1 MRAFREK
8 PIFGTTKG
16 TELTWKGKLS
26 VIMESVEKTLGEQIL
41 VVDDEQSMLEFLE
54 YVLKKEGYRVSSV
67 QESQKAL
74 ELLSEKPGF
83 DLVISD
89 LRMPELDGLGLL
101 KASREIDPEVPFI
114 FMTAYASS
122 DTAIEALKLGA
133 FDYITKPFQVEE
145 LTNLI
150 RNALLAQNLK
160 HRVRVLEK
168 RIEEDDLIGT
178 SPAMLEI
185 YKLIGTIA
193 PTDTTILIT
202 GESGT
207 GKELVARA
215 IHQASLGPENP
226 FVSIN
231 CGAFPETLLES
242 ELFGYMKGA
251 FTGAV
256 SEKKGLLEVAVG
268 GTLFL
273 DEVGEMPPSMQ
284 VKVLRA
290 LQEKKIRR
298 IGGTKEIDIDARL
311 IAATNQILE
320 SLVEEGKFREDLY
333 YRLAVIPIH
342 IPPLRDRKP
351 DIVPLVR
358 HFIQKYNER
367 LKREVKGVTEEGL
380 SCLEEYSWPG
390 NVRELENVIER
401 AITLESGEFIQKA
414 GLPERVRGQAEA
426 HETDLPRF
434 SADEG
439 LDLEEYLKTVE
450 RQIIEQA
457 LELAEGNQ
465 TRTSEILQV
474 SYRSLR
480 HRLDTLGLRKKQKER
495 SGERREG
502 ERRRKAAE
510 RRQTEAEERSQ
521 KTGDSG

>member
-1 MRAFREK
+1 M
-8 PIFGTTKG
+8 GQ
-16 TELTWKGKLS
+16 S
-26 VIMESVEKTLGEQIL
+26 LGEKIL

-54 YVLKKEGYRVSSV
+54 YVLKKEGYDVSCV
-67 QESQKAL
+67 QESPRAL

-89 LRMPELDGLGLL
+89 LRMPDLDGLGLL
-101 KASREIDPEVPFI
+101 KGSHEIDPEVPFI

-122 DTAIEALKLGA
+122 ETAIEALKLGA

-145 LTNLI
+145 FTNLTK
-150 RNALLAQNLK
+150 NALLARNLR
-160 HRVRVLEK
+160 HQVRVLERQ

-215 IHQASLGPENP
+215 IHQASLSPEHP

-256 SEKKGLLEVAVG
+256 HEKKGLLEVAVG

-273 DEVGEMPPSMQ
+273 DEVGAMPPSMQ

-311 IAATNQILE
+311 IAATNQDLE
-320 SLVEEGKFREDLY
+320 RAVEEGDFREDLY

-358 HFIQKYNER
+358 HFVQKYNER
-367 LKREVKGVTEEGL
+367 LSRNIKGMTEEGL

-401 AITLESGEFIQKA
+401 AVTLETSDFIQKER
-414 GLPERVRGQAEA
+414 LPERVRGQVGAQEM
-426 HETDLPRF
+426 DLPRF

-439 LDLEEYLKTVE
+439 LDLEEYLKNVE

-457 LELAEGNQ
+457 LEVAEGNQ
-465 TRTSEILQV
+465 TRASQILQV

-480 HRLDTLGLRKKQKER
+480 HRLDTLGLKKKPKEGA
-495 SGERREG
+495 GEKRTGEG
-502 ERRRKAAE
+502 RRKARD
-510 RRQTEAEERSQ
+510 RRKAKADEGIQETEDSSQ
-521 KTGDSG
+521 ETGDSSQEKEVGSQK

>member
-1 MRAFREK
+1 
-8 PIFGTTKG
+8 
-16 TELTWKGKLS
+16 
-26 VIMESVEKTLGEQIL
+26 MESVEQTLGEQIL

-54 YVLKKEGYRVSSV
+54 YVLKKEGYDVISV
-67 QESQKAL
+67 QESPKAL

-89 LRMPELDGLGLL
+89 LRMPDLDGLGLL
-101 KASREIDPEVPFI
+101 KVSREIDPDVPFI

-150 RNALLAQNLK
+150 KNALLARNL
-160 HRVRVLEK
+160 RNQVRVLERQ
-168 RIEEDDLIGT
+168 RIEEDEMIGT

-215 IHQASLGPENP
+215 IHQASMGPEHP

-284 VKVLRA
+284 VKILRA

-298 IGGTKEIDIDARL
+298 IGGTKEINIEARL
-311 IAATNQILE
+311 IAATNQDLE
-320 SLVEEGKFREDLY
+320 RAVEEGAFREDLY

-342 IPPLRDRKP
+342 LPPLRDRKP

-367 LKREVKGVTEEGL
+367 LSRNIRGMTEEGL

-414 GLPERVRGQAEA
+414 RLPERVRGEVGT
-426 HETDLPRF
+426 HEMDLPRF
-434 SADEG
+434 SSNEG
-439 LDLEEYLKTVE
+439 LDLEEYLRNVE

-465 TRTSEILQV
+465 TRTSQILQV

-480 HRLDTLGLRKKQKER
+480 HRLDTLGLRKKQKEEA
-495 SGERREG
+495 GERRAG
-502 ERRRKAAE
+502 KKRRKTAE
-510 RRQTEAEERSQ
+510 RRKETEEGSQ
-521 KTGDSG
+521 ETGDSGQGTEDSGQERGRGQPVADPNS

>member
-1 MRAFREK
+1 
-8 PIFGTTKG
+8 
-16 TELTWKGKLS
+16 
-26 VIMESVEKTLGEQIL
+26 MESVEQTLGEQIL

-54 YVLKKEGYRVSSV
+54 YVLKKEGYDVISV
-67 QESQKAL
+67 QESPKAL

-89 LRMPELDGLGLL
+89 LRMPDLDGLGLL
-101 KASREIDPEVPFI
+101 KVSREIDPDVPFI

-150 RNALLAQNLK
+150 KNALLARNL
-160 HRVRVLEK
+160 RNQVRVLERQ
-168 RIEEDDLIGT
+168 RIEEDEMIGT

-215 IHQASLGPENP
+215 IHQASMGPEHP

-284 VKVLRA
+284 VKILRA

-298 IGGTKEIDIDARL
+298 IGGTKEINIEARL
-311 IAATNQILE
+311 IAATNQDLE
-320 SLVEEGKFREDLY
+320 RAVEEGAFREDLY

-342 IPPLRDRKP
+342 LPPLRDRKP

-367 LKREVKGVTEEGL
+367 LSRNIRGMTEEGL

-390 NVRELENVIER
+390 NVRELENVIEM

-414 GLPERVRGQAEA
+414 RLPERVRGEVGT
-426 HETDLPRF
+426 HEMDLPRF
-434 SADEG
+434 SSDEG
-439 LDLEEYLKTVE
+439 LDLEEYLRNVE

-465 TRTSEILQV
+465 TRTSQILQV

-480 HRLDTLGLRKKQKER
+480 HRLDTLGLRKKQKEEA
-495 SGERREG
+495 GERRAG
-502 ERRRKAAE
+502 KKRRKTAE
-510 RRQTEAEERSQ
+510 RRKETEEGSQ
-521 KTGDSG
+521 ETGDSGQGTEDSGQERGRGQPVADPNS

>member
-1 MRAFREK
+1 VK
-8 PIFGTTKG
+8 Q
-16 TELTWKGKLS
+16 S
-26 VIMESVEKTLGEQIL
+26 LGEKIL

-54 YVLKKEGYRVSSV
+54 YVLKKEGYEVSSV
-67 QESQKAL
+67 QESPKAL

-83 DLVISD
+83 DLIISD
-89 LRMPELDGLGLL
+89 LRMPDLDGLGLL
-101 KASREIDPEVPFI
+101 KGSHEIDPEVPFI

-122 DTAIEALKLGA
+122 ETAIEALKLGA

-150 RNALLAQNLK
+150 KNALMARNLR
-160 HRVRVLEK
+160 HQVRVLERQ

-215 IHQASLGPENP
+215 IHQASLSPEHP

-256 SEKKGLLEVAVG
+256 NEKKGLLEVAVG

-273 DEVGEMPPSMQ
+273 DEVGAMPSSMQ
-284 VKVLRA
+284 VKILRA

-298 IGGTKEIDIDARL
+298 IGGTQEIDIDARL
-311 IAATNQILE
+311 IAATNQDLE
-320 SLVEEGKFREDLY
+320 RAVEEGEFREDLY

-358 HFIQKYNER
+358 HFVQKYNER
-367 LKREVKGVTEEGL
+367 LSRSIKGMTEEGL
-380 SCLEEYSWPG
+380 ACLEEYSWPG

-401 AITLESGEFIQKA
+401 AVTLESSEFIQKER
-414 GLPERVRGQAEA
+414 LPERVRGQVGSQEM
-426 HETDLPRF
+426 DLPRF

-457 LELAEGNQ
+457 LEVAEGNQ
-465 TRTSEILQV
+465 TRASQILQV

-480 HRLDTLGLRKKQKER
+480 HRLDTLGLKKRTKER
-495 SGERREG
+495 SGERREREG
-502 ERRRKAAE
+502 RRTGSERRMLEEQAAQAKGQQVE
-510 RRQTEAEERSQ
+510 EGSETKESEAESQ
-521 KTGDSG
+521 KKEDSNRKKEEKIQS

>member
-1 MRAFREK
+1 
-8 PIFGTTKG
+8 
-16 TELTWKGKLS
+16 
-26 VIMESVEKTLGEQIL
+26 MESVEQTLGEQIL

-54 YVLKKEGYRVSSV
+54 YVLKKEGYDVISV
-67 QESQKAL
+67 QESPKAL

-89 LRMPELDGLGLL
+89 LRMPDLDGLGLL
-101 KASREIDPEVPFI
+101 KVSREIDPEVPFI

-150 RNALLAQNLK
+150 KNALLARNL
-160 HRVRVLEK
+160 RNQVRVLERQ
-168 RIEEDDLIGT
+168 RIEEDEMIGT

-193 PTDTTILIT
+193 PTDTTILVT

-215 IHQASLGPENP
+215 IHQASMGPEQP

-284 VKVLRA
+284 VKILRA

-298 IGGTKEIDIDARL
+298 IGGTKEIDIEARL
-311 IAATNQILE
+311 IAATNQDLE
-320 SLVEEGKFREDLY
+320 RAVEEGEFREDLY

-367 LKREVKGVTEEGL
+367 LSRDIRGMTEEGL

-414 GLPERVRGQAEA
+414 RLPERVRGEVGT
-426 HETDLPRF
+426 HEMDLPRF
-434 SADEG
+434 SSDEG
-439 LDLEEYLKTVE
+439 LDLEEYLRNVE

-465 TRTSEILQV
+465 TRTSQILQV

-480 HRLDTLGLRKKQKER
+480 HRLDTLGLRKKQKEET
-495 SGERREG
+495 GERRAG
-502 ERRRKAAE
+502 KKRRKTAE
-510 RRQTEAEERSQ
+510 RRKETEEGSQ
-521 KTGDSG
+521 ETGDSGQGTEDSGQERGRGQPVADPNG

>member
-1 MRAFREK
+1 
-8 PIFGTTKG
+8 
-16 TELTWKGKLS
+16 
-26 VIMESVEKTLGEQIL
+26 MESVEQTLVEQIL

-54 YVLKKEGYRVSSV
+54 YVLKKEGYGVSSV
-67 QESQKAL
+67 QESRKAL

-89 LRMPELDGLGLL
+89 LRMPDLDGLGLL
-101 KASREIDPEVPFI
+101 KASHEIDPEVPFI

-150 RNALLAQNLK
+150 KNALLARNLR
-160 HRVRVLEK
+160 HQVRVLERQ
-168 RIEEDDLIGT
+168 RIEEDDMIGT

-193 PTDTTILIT
+193 PTDTTILIS

-215 IHQASLGPENP
+215 IHQASLNPEHP

-256 SEKKGLLEVAVG
+256 SEKKGLLEVAMG

-290 LQEKKIRR
+290 LQERKVRR
-298 IGGTKEIDIDARL
+298 IGGTKEIEIDARL
-311 IAATNQILE
+311 IAATNQNLE
-320 SLVEEGKFREDLY
+320 RAVEEGEFREDLY

-367 LKREVKGVTEEGL
+367 LGRQIKGVTEEGL

-401 AITLESGEFIQKA
+401 AVTLESGEFIQKA
-414 GLPERVRGQAEA
+414 RLPERVRGQVGA

-434 SADEG
+434 SAHEG

-465 TRTSEILQV
+465 TKTSEILQV

-495 SGERREG
+495 SGERRDG
-502 ERRRKAAE
+502 ERRHKAGE
-510 RRQTEAEERSQ
+510 RRKVKAEGSEETAESSTETKEEG
-521 KTGDSG
+521 KKEEVG